1 MPAARALNVL
11 IGSLLVAIL
20 VAACANSSSTSQPSA
35 TPEPV
40 TPATTVPGSEA
51 PAPEPASE
59 APATPEPPA
68 SEVPSPS
75 NEPEPSA
82 DDGPDG
88 PVASECTGTDENL
101 EFFAQFAEVVDWPVY
116 CPALPSGWFV
126 GTGQWRQA
134 DGPRLEISYRG
145 PGGAGLL
152 LQQGAY
158 CPGQGDCVPPGDDLG
173 QTPFGDRQGT
183 LLATADGWA
192 IVVDRGD
199 SPSWLLTMTGVSEA
213 AARQIASDLVEVG
226 G

>member
-20 VAACANSSSTSQPSA
+20 VAARANSSSTSEPSA

-40 TPATTVPGSEA
+40 TPATPVPGSEA
-51 PAPEPASE
+51 PAPDPASE
-59 APATPEPPA
+59 APATPEPPV
-68 SEVPSPS
+68 SEAPSPS
-75 NEPEPSA
+75 IEPEPTS
-82 DDGPDG
+82 DDQPLG
-88 PVASECTGTDENL
+88 SECTGTDENL
-101 EFFAQFAEVVDWPVY
+101 EFFAQFAQVVDWSVY
-116 CPALPSGWFV
+116 CPSLPSGWFV

-158 CPGQGDCVPPGDDLG
+158 CPGEGDCVPPGDDLG
-173 QTPFGDRQGT
+173 QTAFGDREGT
-183 LLATADGWA
+183 LLATPDGWA

-199 SPSWLLTMTGVSEA
+199 TPSWLLTMTGVSEA
-213 AARQIASDLVEVG
+213 TARRIASDMVEVG

>member
-11 IGSLLVAIL
+11 IGSILVVIL
-20 VAACANSSSTSQPSA
+20 VAACANSSTSEPSA
-35 TPEPV
+35 TAEPV
-40 TPATTVPGSEA
+40 TPATPVPGSEA

-59 APATPEPPA
+59 VPATPEPPV
-68 SEVPSPS
+68 SEAPSPS
-75 NEPEPSA
+75 IEPEPTS
-82 DDGPDG
+82 DDQPLG
-88 PVASECTGTDENL
+88 SECTGTDENV

-134 DGPRLEISYRG
+134 GGPRLEISYRG

-158 CPGQGDCVPPGDDLG
+158 CPGEGDCVPPGDDLG
-173 QTPFGDRQGT
+173 ETAFGDRRGS
-183 LLATADGWA
+183 LIATADGWA

-199 SPSWLLTMTGVSEA
+199 TPSWLLTLTGVGEA
-213 AARQIASDLVEVG
+213 AARRIASDLVEVG